1 MYSHQSSKCMLTKAA
16 CFNFARCVFFTF
28 SVLFISCDY
37 FTVIGYKC
45 LFVWSVDLCLLPI
58 EYHFSTDLGNTIK
71 IKTVKPFRKFIQD
84 TSFDFWG
91 PHAYIYI
98 RYKLRMLF
106 VCLYSVLRWC
116 TSTITF
122 CIWWICKRALSLS
135 LILADESSSQV
146 HLDACFS
153 NPGAIFSMPLLLL
166 LRMELNFSTN
176 FPLLIRFNRTN
187 NLRQY
192 ATHTWNY
199 CQ

>member
-1 MYSHQSSKCMLTKAA
+1 MYSHQSSKCMFTKAA
-16 CFNFARCVFFTF
+16 CFNFGRCVFFT

-106 VCLYSVLRWC
+106 VCLVFYVDAQVQSLFV
-116 TSTITF
+116 F
-122 CIWWICKRALSLS
+122 GKFVKGLSLS
-135 LILADESSSQV
+135 HSSWLTRA
-146 HLDACFS
+146 HLKC
-153 NPGAIFSMPLLLL
+153 
-166 LRMELNFSTN
+166 T
-176 FPLLIRFNRTN
+176 
-187 NLRQY
+187 
-192 ATHTWNY
+192 
-199 CQ
+199 